1 MAAPRSKTD
10 PPGDAEKPEGTP
22 AARDGSP
29 DEDELARRRAEKAG
43 GTSVADRV
51 RNGDEDGQGEMFPHG
66 SLAGDP
72 RVTYKNLV
80 KSGARVTVTASLTS
94 AEVPITGGGLFD
106 PEQEG
111 VAVVRY
117 LPAQVALV
125 PQHKDKNG
133 QSKVEEWT
141 LRQTLRTLKVEPAGE
156 LVNRIQVVDVLDAE
170 GVSSAVA
177 GKVLA
182 RLFGDEPEAAQA

>member
-1 MAAPRSKTD
+1 MAARKSKAT
-10 PPGDAEKPEGTP
+10 PPGEADPPEGTP

-51 RNGDEDGQGEMFPHG
+51 QNGDDDTPEMFPHG
-66 SLAGDP
+66 SLEGDP
-72 RVTYKNLV
+72 KVTYKNLV
-80 KSGARVTVTASLTS
+80 KAGARVTVTASLTS

-106 PEQEG
+106 PEREG
-111 VAVVRY
+111 LALVRY

-141 LRQTLRTLKVEPAGE
+141 LRQTLRTLKVEPAEDMFSRVQVLEFMHGAGVPSATISELLGE
-156 LVNRIQVVDVLDAE
+156 
-170 GVSSAVA
+170 G
-177 GKVLA
+177 
-182 RLFGDEPEAAQA
+182 PEAAQA